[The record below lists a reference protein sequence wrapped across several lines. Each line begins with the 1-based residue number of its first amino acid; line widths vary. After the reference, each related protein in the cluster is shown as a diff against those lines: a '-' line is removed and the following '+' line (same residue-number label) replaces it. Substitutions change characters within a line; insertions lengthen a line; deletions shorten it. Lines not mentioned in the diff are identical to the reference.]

1 MSFIRL
7 VVLVFLV
14 LCSVVANDNILST
27 QKQNMIKY
35 DMKKAVDDS
44 SKLKHDWINPITYT
58 YTDQRGD
65 QKSRSSTISISQPIF
80 KSGGI
85 FSAIKYANAVAN
97 YTDLSIKLDKKVT
110 ITKAYS
116 LLFQIYKTNILIQKQ
131 KLLIDNAQIDL
142 KIKKEEVLGGVLD
155 ISFLNNAILSKNTQ
169 QSALLDLQYT
179 KQSLIH
185 NFNALVN
192 KDYKK
197 FALPTL
203 QLISKEDYLQNDIY
217 IKQSRVNTKT
227 KQHLK
232 NMTRSQY
239 LPTVNANYQFSD
251 NYTTDIVR
259 HNYGISVTIPFS
271 INTFDD
277 ISSSK
282 LDYLKT
288 KEQELIVKRDEQN
301 FLQTKM
307 DKIDTI
313 KNKKILTKQNIEA
326 YKSLLVQIK
335 ELASIGEKTVD
346 DVKMIEN
353 SKKAE
358 ELNLKILD
366 YDKQLEL
373 IELYARV
380 TNEI

>member
-1 MSFIRL
+1 
-7 VVLVFLV
+7 
-14 LCSVVANDNILST
+14 
-27 QKQNMIKY
+27 
-35 DMKKAVDDS
+35 
-44 SKLKHDWINPITYT
+44 
-58 YTDQRGD
+58 
-65 QKSRSSTISISQPIF
+65 
-80 KSGGI
+80 
-85 FSAIKYANAVAN
+85 
-97 YTDLSIKLDKKVT
+97 
-110 ITKAYS
+110 
-116 LLFQIYKTNILIQKQ
+116 LFQIYKTNILIQKQ

-192 KDYKK
+192 KDYKE
-197 FALPTL
+197 FTLPTL

-217 IKQSRVNTKT
+217 IKQSKANTKT

-232 NMTRSQY
+232 NMTRSKY

-251 NYTTDIVR
+251 NYTTDIAT
-259 HNYGISVTIPFS
+259 HNYGISVTIPLS

-307 DKIDTI
+307 DKIETI

-335 ELASIGEKTVD
+335 ELASVGEKTAN
-346 DVKMIEN
+346 DVKMIKN

>member
-1 MSFIRL
+1 
-7 VVLVFLV
+7 
-14 LCSVVANDNILST
+14 
-27 QKQNMIKY
+27 
-35 DMKKAVDDS
+35 
-44 SKLKHDWINPITYT
+44 
-58 YTDQRGD
+58 
-65 QKSRSSTISISQPIF
+65 
-80 KSGGI
+80 
-85 FSAIKYANAVAN
+85 
-97 YTDLSIKLDKKVT
+97 
-110 ITKAYS
+110 
-116 LLFQIYKTNILIQKQ
+116 
-131 KLLIDNAQIDL
+131 
-142 KIKKEEVLGGVLD
+142 
-155 ISFLNNAILSKNTQ
+155 
-169 QSALLDLQYT
+169 
-179 KQSLIH
+179 
-185 NFNALVN
+185 
-192 KDYKK
+192 
-197 FALPTL
+197 
-203 QLISKEDYLQNDIY
+203 
-217 IKQSRVNTKT
+217 
-227 KQHLK
+227 
-232 NMTRSQY
+232 
-239 LPTVNANYQFSD
+239 
-251 NYTTDIVR
+251 
-259 HNYGISVTIPFS
+259 VTIPFS

-335 ELASIGEKTVD
+335 ELASIGEKTID